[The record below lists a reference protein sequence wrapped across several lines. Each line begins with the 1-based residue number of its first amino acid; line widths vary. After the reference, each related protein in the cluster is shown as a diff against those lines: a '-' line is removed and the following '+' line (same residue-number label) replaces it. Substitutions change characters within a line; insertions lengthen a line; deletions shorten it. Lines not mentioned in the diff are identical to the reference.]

1 MSDNDQSFSQ
11 DKQDT
16 LFGTNIAMEKTNKK
30 LSHFI
35 LNFKLEDTDMD
46 IEGNQYYLQRLDLL
60 KQSNGVMLMI
70 DGEHIYQYDKE
81 LYQQMIRFP
90 SDIIM
95 IFDRVVSEIFASLF
109 QNEVAWNTEVAIY
122 NLRKHIRVREL
133 NPKVLLIFNYYL

>member
-1 MSDNDQSFSQ
+1 
-11 DKQDT
+11 
-16 LFGTNIAMEKTNKK
+16 MEKTNKK

-109 QNEVAWNTEVAIY
+109 QNEVAWNTEVAIF
-122 NLRKHIRVREL
+122 NLR
-133 NPKVLLIFNYYL
+133 